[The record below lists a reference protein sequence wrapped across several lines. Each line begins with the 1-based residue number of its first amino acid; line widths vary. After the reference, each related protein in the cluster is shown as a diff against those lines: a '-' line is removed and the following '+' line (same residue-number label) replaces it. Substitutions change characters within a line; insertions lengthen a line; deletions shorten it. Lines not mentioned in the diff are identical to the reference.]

1 MPFGRLDS
9 SYSEKPNG
17 SMRVSDFGSWVFGS
31 QIFTIEGSKKH
42 RVEYQS
48 YHNRP
53 HYGSSLPSAFYY
65 VCAIHRKT
73 KKVGINILSI
83 LSFALLHWFT
93 CYIPV
98 SPQNSSLLNS
108 DFQDPLFLES
118 GSCFV
123 CLFCF
128 LHKVLTFFLYI
139 SDCSDEFCSLTI
151 VLRSAPEPIELQD
164 HGHSISVFVLVP
176 FTQIFL
182 WSLCIF

>member
-1 MPFGRLDS
+1 MPFVRLDS
-9 SYSEKPNG
+9 SYSKKPNG
-17 SMRVSDFGSWVFGS
+17 SMRVSDFGSWVFGN

-53 HYGSSLPSAFYY
+53 HYGSILPSAFYY

-93 CYIPV
+93 CYSPV

-128 LHKVLTFFLYI
+128 LHKVLTFFFCTSLI
-139 SDCSDEFCSLTI
+139 AVMNAAHWQEFWEVLPSL
-151 VLRSAPEPIELQD
+151 
-164 HGHSISVFVLVP
+164 
-176 FTQIFL
+176 
-182 WSLCIF
+182 